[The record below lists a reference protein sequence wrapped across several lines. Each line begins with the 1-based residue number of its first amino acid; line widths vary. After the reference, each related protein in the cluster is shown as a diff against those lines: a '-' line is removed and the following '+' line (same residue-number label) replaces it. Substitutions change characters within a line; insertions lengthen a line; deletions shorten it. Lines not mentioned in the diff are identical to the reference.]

1 MQNRS
6 EYTANI
12 QLVNTSTF
20 SRGVSAKRKSSVSAV
35 AVFVLVFGAIGF
47 ILAVAFFAG

>member
-6 EYTANI
+6 EFQANI

-20 SRGVSAKRKSSVSAV
+20 SRGVSAKRKSAVSS
-35 AVFVLVFGAIGF
+35 FSIFMLVFGVISFMFA
-47 ILAVAFFAG
+47 LAFFG

>member
-6 EYTANI
+6 EFQANI

-20 SRGVSAKRKSSVSAV
+20 SRGVSAKRRSGVSAA

-47 ILAVAFFAG
+47 LLAVSFFG